1 MYKKLNITENHLQV
15 LNLFTKGFNKE
26 YYIREVKKLLNISPR
41 TSQLMLD
48 NLEKK
53 AVLESKLRGKI
64 KNYKLKKSENAKEY
78 IVLSEIYKRVLFLEN
93 NLLIKEIIS
102 KIKPHINVIGIIFGS
117 YAKGI
122 QKKDSD
128 LDIFI
133 IGDYD
138 EKEVNKVSN
147 LYGINLSVK
156 NYTLKLFNDNIQK
169 DTLIKEVLDN
179 HIIFSGTDKFID
191 LVSW

>member
-15 LNLFTKGFNKE
+15 LSLFTKGFNKE

-41 TSQLMLD
+41 TSQLMLND
-48 NLEKK
+48 LEKK
-53 AVLESKLRGKI
+53 TVLESKIKGKI
-64 KNYKLKKSENAKEY
+64 KTYKLKTSENAKEY
-78 IVLSEIYKRVLFLEN
+78 VILTEIYKRVLFLEN

-102 KIKPHINVIGIIFGS
+102 KIKPYIDGIGIIFGS

-133 IGDYD
+133 IGDYN
-138 EKEVNKVSN
+138 EKEVNKISN

-156 NYTLKLFNDNIQK
+156 KYTLKIFKDNVQK
-169 DTLIKEVLDN
+169 DTLIREVLDN
-179 HIIFSGTDKFID
+179 HIIFLGTDKFID
-191 LVSW
+191 LVIG